1 MTFKPRIWR
10 PIAIGLSAVNLVA
23 VGFAA
28 NGAEG
33 WHAGIHAALALALG
47 LWAQRMGMP
56 KDSSIPI
63 DEQSRF
69 EALEEDVRVI
79 RAELT
84 EAQERIDFTER
95 VLAQESERRRVG
107 GPES

>member
-33 WHAGIHAALALALG
+33 WHAGVHAALALALG
-47 LWAQRMGMP
+47 LWAQRMGTP
-56 KDSSIPI
+56 RKTRPRSTT
-63 DEQSRF
+63 SR
-69 EALEEDVRVI
+69 A
-79 RAELT
+79 
-84 EAQERIDFTER
+84 
-95 VLAQESERRRVG
+95 SRRSRRT
-107 GPES
+107 

>member
-47 LWAQRMGMP
+47 LWAQRMGTP
-56 KDSSIPI
+56 KDSIPI
-63 DEQSRF
+63 DDQSRF
-69 EALEEDVRVI
+69 EALEEDVSAI

-95 VLAQESERRRVG
+95 VLAKESEQRRVD
-107 GPES
+107 PAR